1 MRSTQFDEHSS
12 VEEKPEDH
20 PRKNQ
25 PDTLCEKIKRLGY
38 AQNNQVRLYG
48 EVFDLV
54 SDPVSVGENF
64 VFVDGLERKSGHL
77 RRVRIPSTIVEMARK
92 KIVRRKRTLG
102 RFFLGAGGSIFPVLS
117 NVSSHRR
124 WLDDVPVVELSA
136 MVTEQP

>member
-25 PDTLCEKIKRLGY
+25 PDTLCETIKRLGY

-64 VFVDGLERKSGHL
+64 VFVDGLERKLGHL
-77 RRVRIPSTIVEMARK
+77 RRVRIPSTIVRPGED
-92 KIVRRKRTLG
+92 T
-102 RFFLGAGGSIFPVLS
+102 
-117 NVSSHRR
+117 SHVNQIDKDCENRI
-124 WLDDVPVVELSA
+124 ETGSA
-136 MVTEQP
+136 MR